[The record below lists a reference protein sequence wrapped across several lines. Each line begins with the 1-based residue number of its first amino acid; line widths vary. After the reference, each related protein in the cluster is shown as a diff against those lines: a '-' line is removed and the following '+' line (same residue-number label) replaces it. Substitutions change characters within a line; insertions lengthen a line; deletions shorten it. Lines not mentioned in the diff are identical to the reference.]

1 MNLFRLSLPAFVILA
16 MSMPAQAQIFN
27 LFKKRPP
34 EPQSVADLVVTL
46 RSDSEERRRS
56 NAADKL
62 RDYDAN
68 SHPEVV
74 PALVDAALKDQKA
87 GVRYDALS
95 SLAKIRPV
103 SQMAGQAIEQ
113 AVQSDDNWRNRL
125 HAKSLLVGYNLAGYR
140 NLPAKDQP
148 QNAKNG
154 KTGEPPLATQQQ
166 PSQPAIGQP
175 LPNQPI
181 AQQPEVI
188 EFEPQFV
195 PSRPLPNQGTKKPIY
210 PQPLPKQ
217 PIAQQPIQQQ
227 QPVYQQPIVQAPIAQ
242 PSVEL
247 VPEIVIVPAPNE
259 VYRPSNVPGMPTSS
273 QNAPPMNNPYGN
285 VQPNNNVP
293 RFAQPLPSQP
303 VRTQQTPFQ
312 PIPVQTF
319 PAPMQTPI
327 QPMPIQA
334 APIEALPVIPAIP
347 DGPVLKPQ
355 DF

>member
-1 MNLFRLSLPAFVILA
+1 MNLFRLSLPTIVILA

-27 LFKKRPP
+27 FFKKRPP
-34 EPQSVADLVVTL
+34 EPQNVADLVVTL
-46 RSDSEERRRS
+46 RTDSEERRRS

-68 SHPEVV
+68 SHPEIV
-74 PALVDAALKDQKA
+74 PALVDAALKDQKS

-125 HAKSLLVGYNLAGYR
+125 HAKSLMVGYNLAGYR

-148 QNAKNG
+148 QNAKGG
-154 KTGEPPLATQQQ
+154 KTSEPPLA
-166 PSQPAIGQP
+166 SQPLTSQPMTGQP

-195 PSRPLPNQGTKKPIY
+195 PSQPRPLPNGPKTSIY

-227 QPVYQQPIVQAPIAQ
+227 PIYQQPVIQSPINQ

-259 VYRPSNVPGMPTSS
+259 VYRPSNVPGTPTSS
-273 QNAPPMNNPYGN
+273 QNVPPINNPYSN

-334 APIEALPVIPAIP
+334 APIEALPVIPALP

-355 DF
+355 D